1 MSKAAFTIKVFGV
14 YVFILGLILLIL
26 PNKLLSIFGI
36 PETTEVW
43 IRVLGVI
50 VINIG
55 VYYWYAAKSE
65 AKPFFIAS
73 IFARMFVLAAF
84 IALVL
89 LSFVKPA
96 LILFGAIDCA
106 GGIWTFLAL
115 KGERSITDI

>member
-1 MSKAAFTIKVFGV
+1 MSKAAFTVKVFGV
-14 YVFILGLILLIL
+14 YLFVLGLILLVS
-26 PNKLLSIFGI
+26 PNTLLSIFGI

-43 IRVLGVI
+43 IRVLGVT
-50 VINIG
+50 VVTLG

-73 IFARMFVLAAF
+73 IFTRMFVLVAF

-89 LSFVKPA
+89 LGFTKPV
-96 LILFGAIDCA
+96 LILFGTIDCA

-115 KGERSITDI
+115 KGERGITNR